1 MKKRK
6 VDLNEYAEAVLR
18 RAEDGIDDDETY
30 VFITTWKRYQEQLS
44 ILDELAQEREKMEAT
59 ITKEYVKGRQNICI
73 NPVITEYNKT
83 ATAANNTVATLLKII
98 GSMKV
103 ASSSDDEFTEFL
115 KK

>member
-1 MKKRK
+1 MKKQK

-18 RAEDGIDDDETY
+18 RAECGIEDDETY
-30 VFITTWKRYQEQLS
+30 VFITTWKRYQEQLN
-44 ILDELAQEREKMEAT
+44 ILEELAETRANMEAT

-98 GSMKV
+98 GGMKV
-103 ASSSDDEFTEFL
+103 AGSSDDEFTEFL

>member
-1 MKKRK
+1 MGKRK

-30 VFITTWKRYQEQLS
+30 IFITTWKRYQEQLS
-44 ILDELAQEREKMEAT
+44 ILDELAEERAKSEAT

-83 ATAANNTVATLLKII
+83 ATAANNTAKTLRDII